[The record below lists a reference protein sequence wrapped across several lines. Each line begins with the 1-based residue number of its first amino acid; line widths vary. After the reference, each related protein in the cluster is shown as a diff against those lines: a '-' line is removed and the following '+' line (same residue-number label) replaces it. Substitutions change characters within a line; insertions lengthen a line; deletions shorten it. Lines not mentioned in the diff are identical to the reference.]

1 MLPAIS
7 TGGGNKTLKE
17 LFEDQTEVLFEA
29 DIAVSDGILSLRE
42 SVEQLKNVVTDLLD
56 IQKEQW
62 ELSKQKYFEDKETAD
77 EARRLGKSKG
87 IEEVE
92 RIRNPRGPTNPT
104 GGGSLIDM
112 IMGAVPSILGGAA
125 GALSAGAVARN
136 VGKGLLKAGF
146 GAAVINGLGTIAVD
160 LLANQIEDPE
170 LKKTIEEYGD
180 LAVNAASIAYLA
192 GKLFGPVGLIAVGLG
207 TAIAALDKLVEAEKQ
222 RVKDFFNRPPE
233 QIKAEIMADP
243 RRGAGKAST
252 LAAGAAAGE
261 RSGDEP
267 TATSEALAA
276 NIEAAKAISDPERSM
291 TTFGVAKTIANTLRT
306 EAGKSP
312 VVHKAIK
319 DVYDNLPENKRKRF
333 VDNIKSQLT
342 NMDPK
347 ADTSIVDSIVKGKT
361 VAPDLVGPPEY
372 VKPPVEGKTV
382 EPELFGP
389 PELVKPLVATPSG
402 DVSQTPEPFD
412 ITELRMREDLKNP
425 RNVLPAPRPRSAMD
439 AARDA
444 KELAGRAEERRAT
457 LSGDVSQVKS
467 SDTSLTDM
475 VKQFEGFSATPYK
488 DSAGVLTIGYGQTGN
503 IDPTDTVSEE
513 QASAMLV
520 ARLEKERTAVKNYG
534 KSIGRDWNENQINA
548 LASFRYNLGGERLK
562 QLTKNGERTDEEIAE
577 MMLKYNKANVKGTLT
592 PLAGLTKRRT
602 REAALFKSE
611 PTTLTP
617 VVDSSGSSQLA
628 SMSKD
633 AALKQAAAPTVVI
646 AAPTTISTP
655 QQATAPAAP
664 SISINQVGKEETFR
678 AWQAMSG
685 GLY

>member
-29 DIAVSDGILSLRE
+29 DIAVSDGILSLRK

-125 GALSAGAVARN
+125 GALSAGALARN

-160 LLANQIEDPE
+160 ILANQIEDPE

-222 RVKDFFNRPPE
+222 RVNDFFNRPPE

-243 RRGAGKAST
+243 RRGAGTAST
-252 LAAGAAAGE
+252 FAAGAAAMEAMGE
-261 RSGDEP
+261 ETTVTP
-267 TATSEALAA
+267 EALAA

-312 VVHKAIK
+312 EVHKAIK

-347 ADTSIVDSIVKGKT
+347 ADTSIVDNIVKGKT

-372 VKPPVEGKTV
+372 VKPPVATPSGDVSQTP
-382 EPELFGP
+382 EP
-389 PELVKPLVATPSG
+389 VATPSG

-488 DSAGVLTIGYGQTGN
+488 DSAGILTIGYGQTGN

-513 QASAMLV
+513 QASAMLE

>member
-1 MLPAIS
+1 MLPTIS

-29 DIAVSDGILSLRE
+29 DIAVSDGILSLRK

-125 GALSAGAVARN
+125 GALSAGALARN

-160 LLANQIEDPE
+160 ILANQIEDPE

-222 RVKDFFNRPPE
+222 RVNDFFNRPPE

-243 RRGAGKAST
+243 RRGAGTAST
-252 LAAGAAAGE
+252 FAAGAAAMEAMGE
-261 RSGDEP
+261 ETTVTP
-267 TATSEALAA
+267 EALAA

-312 VVHKAIK
+312 EVHKAIK

-347 ADTSIVDSIVKGKT
+347 ADTSIVDNIVKGKT

-372 VKPPVEGKTV
+372 VKPPVATPSGDVSQTP
-382 EPELFGP
+382 EP
-389 PELVKPLVATPSG
+389 VATPSG

-488 DSAGVLTIGYGQTGN
+488 DSAGILTIGYGQTGN

>member
-29 DIAVSDGILSLRE
+29 DIAVSDGILSLRK

-125 GALSAGAVARN
+125 GALSAGALARN

-160 LLANQIEDPE
+160 ILANQIEDPE

-243 RRGAGKAST
+243 RRGAGTAST
-252 LAAGAAAGE
+252 LAAGAAAMEAMGE
-261 RSGDEP
+261 ETTVTP
-267 TATSEALAA
+267 EALAA

-347 ADTSIVDSIVKGKT
+347 ADTSIVDNIVKGKT

-372 VKPPVEGKTV
+372 VKPPVATPSGDVSQTP
-382 EPELFGP
+382 EP
-389 PELVKPLVATPSG
+389 VATPSG

-488 DSAGVLTIGYGQTGN
+488 DSAGILTIGYGQTGN

-513 QASAMLV
+513 QASAMLE

-602 REAALFKSE
+602 QEAALFKSE

-685 GLY
+685 SMG

>member
-29 DIAVSDGILSLRE
+29 DIAISDGILSLRK

-112 IMGAVPSILGGAA
+112 IMGAVPNLGGAA
-125 GALSAGAVARN
+125 GALSAGALAR
-136 VGKGLLKAGF
+136 GLLKAGF

-160 LLANQIEDPE
+160 ILANQIEDPE
-170 LKKTIEEYGD
+170 LKKTIEEYGG

-207 TAIAALDKLVEAEKQ
+207 TAIAVLDKLVEAEKQ

-243 RRGAGKAST
+243 RRGAGTAST
-252 LAAGAAAGE
+252 FAAGAAAMEAMGE
-261 RSGDEP
+261 ETTVTP
-267 TATSEALAA
+267 EALAA

-312 VVHKAIK
+312 EVHKAIK

-347 ADTSIVDSIVKGKT
+347 ADTSIVDNIVEGKT

-372 VKPPVEGKTV
+372 VKPPVATPSGDVSQTP
-382 EPELFGP
+382 EP
-389 PELVKPLVATPSG
+389 VATPSG

>member
-29 DIAVSDGILSLRE
+29 DIAISDGILSLRK

-112 IMGAVPSILGGAA
+112 IMGAVPNLGGAA
-125 GALSAGAVARN
+125 GALSAGALAR
-136 VGKGLLKAGF
+136 GLLKAGF

-160 LLANQIEDPE
+160 ILANQIEDPE
-170 LKKTIEEYGD
+170 LKKTIEEYGG

-207 TAIAALDKLVEAEKQ
+207 TAIAVLDKLVEAEKQ

-243 RRGAGKAST
+243 RRGAGTAST
-252 LAAGAAAGE
+252 FAAGAAAMEAMGE
-261 RSGDEP
+261 ETTVTP
-267 TATSEALAA
+267 EALAA

-312 VVHKAIK
+312 EVHKAIK

-347 ADTSIVDSIVKGKT
+347 ADTSIVDNIVEGKT

-372 VKPPVEGKTV
+372 VKPPVATPSGDVSQTP
-382 EPELFGP
+382 EP
-389 PELVKPLVATPSG
+389 VATPSG

-444 KELAGRAEERRAT
+444 KELAGRAHEKGA
-457 LSGDVSQVKS
+457 
-467 SDTSLTDM
+467 LTM
-475 VKQFEGFSATPYK
+475 APR
-488 DSAGVLTIGYGQTGN
+488 VLI
-503 IDPTDTVSEE
+503 
-513 QASAMLV
+513 
-520 ARLEKERTAVKNYG
+520 K
-534 KSIGRDWNENQINA
+534 
-548 LASFRYNLGGERLK
+548 
-562 QLTKNGERTDEEIAE
+562 
-577 MMLKYNKANVKGTLT
+577 
-592 PLAGLTKRRT
+592 
-602 REAALFKSE
+602 
-611 PTTLTP
+611 
-617 VVDSSGSSQLA
+617 
-628 SMSKD
+628 
-633 AALKQAAAPTVVI
+633 
-646 AAPTTISTP
+646 
-655 QQATAPAAP
+655 
-664 SISINQVGKEETFR
+664 
-678 AWQAMSG
+678 
-685 GLY
+685 

>member
-1 MLPAIS
+1 M
-7 TGGGNKTLKE
+7 
-17 LFEDQTEVLFEA
+17 
-29 DIAVSDGILSLRE
+29 
-42 SVEQLKNVVTDLLD
+42 
-56 IQKEQW
+56 
-62 ELSKQKYFEDKETAD
+62 
-77 EARRLGKSKG
+77 
-87 IEEVE
+87 
-92 RIRNPRGPTNPT
+92 
-104 GGGSLIDM
+104 
-112 IMGAVPSILGGAA
+112 
-125 GALSAGAVARN
+125 
-136 VGKGLLKAGF
+136 
-146 GAAVINGLGTIAVD
+146 
-160 LLANQIEDPE
+160 
-170 LKKTIEEYGD
+170 
-180 LAVNAASIAYLA
+180 
-192 GKLFGPVGLIAVGLG
+192 G

-222 RVKDFFNRPPE
+222 RVNDFFNRPPE

-243 RRGAGKAST
+243 RRGAGTAST
-252 LAAGAAAGE
+252 FAAGAAAMEAMGE
-261 RSGDEP
+261 ETTVTP
-267 TATSEALAA
+267 EALAA

-312 VVHKAIK
+312 EVHKAIK

-347 ADTSIVDSIVKGKT
+347 ADTSIVDNIVKGKT

-372 VKPPVEGKTV
+372 VKPPVATPSGDVSQTP
-382 EPELFGP
+382 EP
-389 PELVKPLVATPSG
+389 VATPSG

-412 ITELRMREDLKNP
+412 ITELRMIEDLKNP

-488 DSAGVLTIGYGQTGN
+488 DSAGILTIGYGQTGN